1 MRSAECGV
9 EARTTEGS
17 ALINSALR
25 IPHSALAVEHRRLF
39 RAPWGRKAEM
49 LVRARRGAAAARR
62 AGQEPLLHEERLV
75 HFLQRSGILA
85 HGGGDRGE
93 SHGAAVELLD
103 DGLEDPPV
111 HVVEAELV
119 HVQS

>member
-1 MRSAECGV
+1 MWNSECGM
-9 EARTTEGS
+9 EGRAS
-17 ALINSALR
+17 
-25 IPHSALAVEHRRLF
+25 IPHSAFRIPHLSAVKHRRLF

-85 HGGGDRGE
+85 PRGGDRG
-93 SHGAAVELLD
+93 GAPRGAPAPRR
-103 DGLEDPPV
+103 DGLWDPPRP
-111 HVVEAELV
+111 VVEGRIRPGPT
-119 HVQS
+119 

>member
-1 MRSAECGV
+1 MQRIADFGLWIADWRVGV
-9 EARTTEGS
+9 
-17 ALINSALR
+17 R
-25 IPHSALAVEHRRLF
+25 IRNPQSTIRNLAVEHRRLF

-75 HFLQRSGILA
+75 PFLQRSGILD

-93 SHGAAVELLD
+93 SHGAAVAMLD
-103 DGLEDPPV
+103 DGYEDR
-111 HVVEAELV
+111 A
-119 HVQS
+119 VQPSEHEIH

>member
-25 IPHSALAVEHRRLF
+25 IPHSALPIEHRRLF

-49 LVRARRGAAAARR
+49 LVRARRGAAAARG
-62 AGQEPLLHEERLV
+62 AGQESLLHQERLV
-75 HFLQRSGILA
+75 HFPQRPGVLPP
-85 HGGGDRGE
+85 GGGAGGGGPPAPPRLARDRL
-93 SHGAAVELLD
+93 V
-103 DGLEDPPV
+103 DPP
-111 HVVEAELV
+111 
-119 HVQS
+119 

>member
-25 IPHSALAVEHRRLF
+25 IPHSALPIEHRRLF

-75 HFLQRSGILA
+75 HFLHRSGVLA
-85 HGGGDRGE
+85 PGRGDRGE
-93 SHGAAVELLD
+93 PPRAAHENPAV
-103 DGLEDPPV
+103 GIEDTPV
-111 HVVEAELV
+111 DAVVALYATG
-119 HVQS
+119 QS

>member
-1 MRSAECGV
+1 MWNSECGM
-9 EARTTEGS
+9 EGRAS
-17 ALINSALR
+17 
-25 IPHSALAVEHRRLF
+25 IPHSAFRIPHLSAVKHRRLF

-85 HGGGDRGE
+85 HGGGARGE
-93 SHGAAVELLD
+93 SHRAAVELLD
-103 DGLEDPPV
+103 V
-111 HVVEAELV
+111 
-119 HVQS
+119 